1 MHGNITAFS
10 VFTAAPNFLTTGV
23 STRLKTRK
31 ETEMSEQG
39 YNKARALACL
49 DRAVTALLD
58 MRGSIER
65 LPEVL
70 SAKEGTD
77 MDACDCVRAAD
88 DISGRCKEIGLALGF
103 EVITPE
109 YFRELDARVGALH
122 QGRHTTTIDDD
133 IPW

>member
-88 DISGRCKEIGLALGF
+88 DISGSQLLISFPSAFFPPGPQPGLPHSLCD
-103 EVITPE
+103 
-109 YFRELDARVGALH
+109 FRVL
-122 QGRHTTTIDDD
+122 
-133 IPW
+133 IPVDPAGLSATR